1 MIPFESVFVYY
12 QMIMA
17 KNKVLIIRFSSFG
30 DIVQCSSC
38 VEFFDRNLNDVQI
51 NWVTRQEFNELV
63 KLNAKVDNVYTI
75 NRNSGIVG
83 LFKLAILLRKQNYDV
98 IYDAHNNLR
107 SNLIY
112 LIFKLTFS
120 SSKWITRSKDRWKRI
135 LLFKFRINLFPKPFR
150 GIDSYLQP
158 LKMLEQNIFTDS
170 KLVDYQ
176 FSPETKNKIAQFVK
190 PGIKVTIVPSA
201 AWPMKRWPLEH
212 WKNLVQINPNLNF
225 YILGGKEDTFCEEIA
240 AISKERVVNLA
251 GKLSLIESCS
261 FIKDS
266 DLVISADTGLLH
278 VADVLGVKGI
288 SLMGPSAF
296 GFTKS
301 ELIKTLEVS
310 LPCRPCSKDGSGKC
324 SREIWQQ
331 CMVDI
336 SPNHVKSEI
345 QKIIE

>member
-1 MIPFESVFVYY
+1 MG
-12 QMIMA
+12 

-38 VEFFDRNLNDVQI
+38 VEFFDRNLSNVEID
-51 NWVTRQEFNELV
+51 WVTRQEFKDLI
-63 KLNAKVDNVYTI
+63 KLNKKVHNVFALD
-75 NRNSGIVG
+75 RKLGIVG
-83 LFKLAILLRKQNYDV
+83 LIKIANQLRKEKYDY

-112 LIFKLTFS
+112 LIFKMSFS
-120 SSKWITRSKDRWKRI
+120 KSKWITRSKDRLKRI
-135 LLFKFRINLFPKPFR
+135 LLFYFRINLFPKPFK
-150 GIDSYLQP
+150 GIDSYLLP
-158 LKMLEQNIFTDS
+158 LTSLEKNRFNEP
-170 KLVDYQ
+170 KLVDYS
-176 FSPETKNKIAQFVK
+176 FSKEIEKKIFNFIK
-190 PGIKVTIVPSA
+190 PGKVITIVPSA
-201 AWPMKRWPLEH
+201 AWPMKRWPLDH
-212 WKNLVQINPNLNF
+212 WKSLVEMSSKTNF
-225 YILGGKEDTFCEEIA
+225 YILGGKEDIFCDEIVQ
-240 AISKERVVNLA
+240 ISPDRVINLA

-261 FIKDS
+261 FIKNS

-324 SREIWQQ
+324 SQSVWQK

-336 SPNHVKSEI
+336 KPTIVNELI
-345 QKIIE
+345 QKSIE